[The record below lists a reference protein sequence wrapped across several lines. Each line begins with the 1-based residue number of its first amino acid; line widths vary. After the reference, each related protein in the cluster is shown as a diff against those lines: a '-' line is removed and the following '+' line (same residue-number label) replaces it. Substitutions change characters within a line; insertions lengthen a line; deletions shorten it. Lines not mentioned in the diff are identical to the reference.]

1 MKMKFRSVLL
11 ACVVMLTCFKG
22 LAQTVYIDH
31 KFQSVILPSGVT
43 SNGAIS
49 PTKAADGVCT
59 QGMIQLNSGQ
69 FMQIDVPA
77 SSVFSFNAKST
88 SSTARVVTIKYK
100 KRYEA
105 AFTSLAPT
113 LSIQTAATF
122 NLIALFPV
130 LVATDSISVRIEA
143 GGNIQVHDLYVA
155 GTASASNAALIT
167 AFKLPGQ
174 SGVESIFPG
183 NDSIAIQMPLS
194 VDISNM
200 VPQEISISPNA
211 TIFPAANIARDFTTL
226 VNYAVTAQDGVTIR
240 NWKVNTI
247 QVASAAK
254 DITAFTLAANQIGVA
269 EINATAATVK
279 VFMPI
284 GASLSSIVPL
294 QFAISDFATVA
305 PLATT
310 AQNFSAPVMYTITA
324 QDNTTK
330 NWTVSVELID
340 PSAVFTDY
348 QAEDA
353 EFTGKADNSHANYTG
368 TGFVDFLAGG
378 ENFINFTICQAQ
390 AGNQTAK
397 FRYSIAKDEVRQGSL
412 FVNDVFIRT
421 FNFPRTNA
429 FSDWSEEVAVINLP
443 AGISKIK
450 LTWETTD
457 GPNLDKLSLSGTAC
471 QSYTLNVTSTNNG
484 KVAISPERIN
494 KQYFENET
502 VTLSAENLPALVF
515 DNWSGDISGSV
526 NPVTVT
532 MNANKTIVANFTVI
546 PTYKLITTITGLGEV
561 VLNPAGGEY
570 PVNTIVSL
578 TAKSVLGS
586 AFLGWAGD
594 ASGINPVTSVTMDGI
609 KNVTANFSS
618 SVVPNFERVTGFAS
632 INGDGFTGPV
642 TGGQCAPD
650 TLVINGPAEFNKLCE
665 SLYNRERAFRTNTVV
680 GGMKKAPLVILIKAG
695 VYDNSQPLSETGAKA
710 FGNDMLDIAEQSELT
725 FIGESNVVF
734 KFGIN
739 VKRSVNI
746 IIRNIS
752 FYEYEDDGI
761 NVGYP
766 ETHHIWID
774 HCNFGHPTT
783 LPVNKDEPDGGC
795 EIKDGASF
803 VTVSWCKFQNHWK
816 TSLNGHSD
824 NNGATDAGRLKIT
837 YYANYFYNTNSRN
850 PRVRFG
856 QVHVLNNFFENTGL
870 GRSGQL
876 GYGIAASNN
885 SQVVA
890 ESNFFLDTR
899 WPMFADRTKPDFSA
913 VYGPNLE
920 SPTGNRPCFGIKP
933 INNAYSDEGLTQSL
947 VGKVAAGMLN
957 PGGMSIKF
965 DSLTLPTFNFDPA
978 ASYDYSSYLLPASA
992 LRSLIPFYAGAD
1004 KVSFGTSCNILPVT
1018 LISFSGKAIAN
1029 QHQLNWKVEAEANLA
1044 GYEVERSHNG
1054 DTFNKI
1060 GTIAVNE
1067 QNQQGNYL
1075 FVDAKPLTG
1084 KNFYRLTMRDKDGSV
1099 AYSKVI
1105 LLQSGMQGKLTIWP
1119 NPASDAVQV
1128 NHPLVSV
1135 KGIISIINAQGV
1147 QVMEQKVSTGVSN
1160 TTLQTGKLASG
1171 VYWLLFTT
1179 NGEKTSVRFTKL

>member
-1 MKMKFRSVLL
+1 MM
-11 ACVVMLTCFKG
+11 CVFLLTCFKAS
-22 LAQTVYIDH
+22 AQTVFINH
-31 KFQSVILPSGVT
+31 NFQSTVLPLGVT

-59 QGMIQLNSGQ
+59 QGMIQVNSGQ
-69 FMQIDVPA
+69 FLQVDVPA
-77 SSVFSFNAKST
+77 NSVFTFNAKST
-88 SSTARVVTIKYK
+88 SSSARVVTIKYK

-105 AFTSLAPT
+105 AYTTLAPN

-155 GTASASNAALIT
+155 GTASASNAAMIT
-167 AFKLPGQ
+167 AFKIPGQ
-174 SGVESIFPG
+174 LAMESIFPD
-183 NDSIAIQMPLS
+183 NDSIAIQMSLTA
-194 VDISNM
+194 DISNL
-200 VPQEISISPNA
+200 VPQQITISPNA
-211 TIFPAANIARDFTTL
+211 TINPAADVARDFSTMLT
-226 VNYAVTAQDGVTIR
+226 YAVTAQDGVTVR
-240 NWKVNTI
+240 NWKVKVEQI
-247 QVASAAK
+247 ASAAK
-254 DITAFTLAANQIGVA
+254 DILAFTLAANQIGVA

-279 VFMPI
+279 VYMPI
-284 GASLSSIVPL
+284 GTSLSSIVPQ
-294 QFAISDFATVA
+294 QFIISDFATVSH
-305 PLATT
+305 LVTS
-310 AQNFSAPVMYTITA
+310 AQDFSSPVQYTVTA
-324 QDNTTK
+324 QDNSTK
-330 NWTVSVELID
+330 VWTVSVELLD
-340 PSAVFTDY
+340 PAAVFTDY

-353 EFTGKADNSHANYTG
+353 VFTGKIDNVHANYTG
-368 TGFVDFLAGG
+368 TGFVDFLATG
-378 ENFINFTICQAQ
+378 ENYVLFTVCQTT

-397 FRYSIAKDEVRQGSL
+397 FRYSIAKDEVRRGTL
-412 FVNDVFIRT
+412 FVNDIFVRT
-421 FNFPRTNA
+421 FDFPRTNL
-429 FSDWSEEVAVINLP
+429 FSDWSEEVAVFNLP
-443 AGISKIK
+443 AGVSRIK
-450 LTWETTD
+450 LTWDTTD
-457 GPNLDKLSLSGTAC
+457 GPNLDKLSLSGTPC
-471 QSYTLNVTSTNNG
+471 PSFTLNVTSTNNG
-484 KVAISPERIN
+484 KVAISPERSN
-494 KQYFENET
+494 NLYFENEM

-515 DNWSGDISGSV
+515 ANWSGDLTGSV

-532 MNANKTIVANFTVI
+532 MNGNKTIAANFTAI
-546 PTYKLITTITGLGEV
+546 PTFKLNTTITGLGDV
-561 VLNPAGGEY
+561 ALNPSGGEY
-570 PVNTIVSL
+570 PVNTVVTL

-594 ASGINPVTSVTMDGI
+594 ASGTNPVAMVTMDGI

-665 SLYNRERAFRTNTVV
+665 SLYNRQRAFKTNTVV
-680 GGMKKAPLVILIKAG
+680 GGMKKAPLVILLKAG
-695 VYDNSQPLSETGAKA
+695 VYDNSQPLTPTGDNA
-710 FGNDMLDIAEQSELT
+710 FGNDMLDVAEQSELT

-734 KFGIN
+734 NFGIN

-746 IIRNIS
+746 LIRNIS
-752 FYEYEDDGI
+752 FYGYEDDGI

-899 WPMFADRTKPDFSA
+899 WPMFADRTTPDFTA

-920 SPTGNRPCFGIKP
+920 SPTGNKPCFGIKP
-933 INNAYSDEGLTQSL
+933 VNNAYSDEGLTQSL

-965 DSLTLPTFNFDPA
+965 DSLTLPTFTFDPA
-978 ASYDYSSYLLPASA
+978 ASYDYNSYLLPPSA
-992 LRSLIPFYAGAD
+992 LRSLIPFYAGVD
-1004 KVSFGTSCNILPVT
+1004 KVSFGAGCSVLPVQ
-1018 LISFSGKAIAN
+1018 LLSFSGKVHAN
-1029 QHQLNWKVEAEANLA
+1029 QHQLLWKVEAETNLA
-1044 GYEVERSHNG
+1044 GYDVERSSDGN
-1054 DTFNKI
+1054 TFIKI
-1060 GTIAVNE
+1060 GTVATGT
-1067 QNQQGNYL
+1067 QSLQGIYQ
-1075 FVDAKPLTG
+1075 FADVAPLSG
-1084 KNFYRLTMRDKDGSV
+1084 KNFYRLTMRDKDGS
-1099 AYSKVI
+1099 YTHSKVI

-1119 NPASDAVQV
+1119 NPASNAVQV
-1128 NHPLVSV
+1128 NHPLVSGAGV
-1135 KGIISIINAQGV
+1135 ISIFNAQCV
-1147 QVMEQKVSTGVSN
+1147 QVMEQKVNAGVTNS
-1160 TTLQTGKLASG
+1160 TLQTGKLASG

-1179 NGEKTSVRFTKL
+1179 GGEKKSVRFTKL